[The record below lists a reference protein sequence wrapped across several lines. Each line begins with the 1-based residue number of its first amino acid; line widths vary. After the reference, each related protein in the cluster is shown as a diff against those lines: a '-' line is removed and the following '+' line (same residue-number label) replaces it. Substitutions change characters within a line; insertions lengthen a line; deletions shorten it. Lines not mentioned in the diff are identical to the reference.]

1 MEGPSS
7 RLPPTQDGALCPAGR
22 RDSGA
27 DAECD
32 PARDI
37 KTHFRVCRF
46 IMETGKPLCV
56 RVMWVLPGTENDE
69 NEDKLCNI
77 KKEIMMI

>member
-7 RLPPTQDGALCPAGR
+7 RLPANQDGALCPAGR
-22 RDSGA
+22 RDSGV

-46 IMETGKPLCV
+46 IMETGNPPGLCV
-56 RVMWVLPGTENDE
+56 VVVVYCGSSFLP
-69 NEDKLCNI
+69 DKEEL
-77 KKEIMMI
+77 IMIIV